1 MSEGLISSVKDFAI
15 ASGVVSIYM
24 FAVFGCLFFA
34 H

>member
-1 MSEGLISSVKDFAI
+1 MKDKIFELGV
-15 ASGVVSIYM
+15 ASGVVGIYM